1 MTNNACISLQSFFF
15 PSFFLTHSISLS
27 HLLCLNISSIF
38 YQTVMTSASKDFS
51 PILLGILFTLVLLC
65 LVIFAKVYCVRATRT
80 TSDLN
85 NDTKQMNNINYKP
98 DAIKVNF

>member
-1 MTNNACISLQSFFF
+1 M
-15 PSFFLTHSISLS
+15 
-27 HLLCLNISSIF
+27 
-38 YQTVMTSASKDFS
+38 DFS

-98 DAIKVNF
+98 DAIKVNKLN